1 MAACANVQTQ
11 PTALATDTTAP
22 TATVA
27 IATATLVST
36 ETPTLATAEAPQ
48 IPPDILTAID
58 QRDARNKILP
68 FCKVHADL
76 TDSPGSS
83 RQVYASIPTIP
94 GLWKLIGPG
103 YKSHEILG
111 YGSSIVNQLDGS
123 GGCIV
128 VSVND
133 KGSKVDT
140 RIFFESKFDGSWV
153 EVKLTG
159 KK

>member
-1 MAACANVQTQ
+1 VIGADNSVTIDLKNGDKWTTVNGIDWAKLDTFVNVS
-11 PTALATDTTAP
+11 P
-22 TATVA
+22 
-27 IATATLVST
+27 
-36 ETPTLATAEAPQ
+36 TAEAPQ
-48 IPPDILTAID
+48 IPPEILTAID

-133 KGSKVDT
+133 KGSNVDT

>member
-36 ETPTLATAEAPQ
+36 ETPTLATTEAPQ
-48 IPPDILTAID
+48 IPPEILTAVD
-58 QRDARNKILP
+58 WHDARNKILP
-68 FCKVHADL
+68 YCEVRSDLADGPDSVKVL
-76 TDSPGSS
+76 EMVPK
-83 RQVYASIPTIP
+83 IPE
-94 GLWKLIGPG
+94 LWTLIEAKVKNG
-103 YKSHEILG
+103 EIMKDG
-111 YGSSIVNQLDGS
+111 YGGSVVNQPNGS

-128 VSVND
+128 VILYKD
-133 KGSKVDT
+133 AFTETGILFK
-140 RIFFESKFDGSWV
+140 SKFDGSWV